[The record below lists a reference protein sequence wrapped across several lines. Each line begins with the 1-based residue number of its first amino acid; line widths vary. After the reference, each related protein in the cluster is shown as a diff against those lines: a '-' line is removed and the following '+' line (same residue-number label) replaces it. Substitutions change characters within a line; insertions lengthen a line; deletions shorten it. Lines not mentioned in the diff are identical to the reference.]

1 MQNYLLWQMVK
12 MTCSMSKVLDVFDQ
26 TEPELSEVNLGL
38 DLLVSLGMIA
48 KKVLSNGQARRAVGM
63 SMHITRPKGM

>member
-38 DLLVSLGMIA
+38 GTISLQL
-48 KKVLSNGQARRAVGM
+48 K
-63 SMHITRPKGM
+63 MHLANRIPYISPVMPTYVTF